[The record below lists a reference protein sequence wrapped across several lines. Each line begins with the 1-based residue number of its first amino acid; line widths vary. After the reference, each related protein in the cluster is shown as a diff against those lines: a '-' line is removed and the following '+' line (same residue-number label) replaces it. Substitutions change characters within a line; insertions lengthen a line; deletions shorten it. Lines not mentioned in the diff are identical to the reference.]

1 MEQRLDRLEE
11 KLDKIVEY
19 QGNIK
24 ADLQEHMR
32 RTTIAE
38 ENIEKISKAIEPIQ
52 AHVAFVRGLGK
63 LLTILGTLLGG
74 LATVWQLILRR

>member
-1 MEQRLDRLEE
+1 MERLEE
-11 KLDKIVEY
+11 KIDKIVEY
-19 QGNIK
+19 QGVIK

-38 ENIEKISKAIEPIQ
+38 ENIVQISNAIQPIQ

-63 LLTILGTLLGG
+63 LIGLLGTLLGG
-74 LATVWQLILRR
+74 LAALWQVIFNK